1 MTERSFEELARDLER
16 LEDIARGW
24 EAGPRGTAQAI
35 RETVEAISAEAM
47 RRLVRH
53 VRQEPG
59 GLDALKKAVADDW
72 VRSVLTY
79 HGILRKPEPTLEEKV
94 EAALVRVRPTLAG
107 HSGDVELVSVVSAS
121 EVHIRLV
128 GTCDGCAFSEATV
141 RLGIET
147 EIRKELPELTT
158 LKVVA
163 GKARSDL
170 VPLGRKHSASPFDRP
185 WLDAGPEDV
194 REGAV
199 RAVELPGASVLLAKV
214 RGEIKAYPNACTH
227 LGMPLDMGEVRDGV
241 LTCPYHGFQYA
252 LVSGECLT
260 APDVQLPV
268 FPVKLDK
275 GRIFVQVTA

>member
-1 MTERSFEELARDLER
+1 MTERGFEELARDLER
-16 LEDIARGW
+16 LEDIARRW
-24 EAGPRGTAQAI
+24 EDGPRGTAQAI

-53 VRQEPG
+53 VRAEPG
-59 GLDALKKAVADDW
+59 GLDALKKAVEDDW

-79 HGILRKPEPTLEEKV
+79 HGILKRPEPSLEEKV

-107 HSGDVELVSVVSAS
+107 HSGDVELVAVVSPS

-147 EIRKELPELTT
+147 EIKKELPELTT

-163 GKARSDL
+163 GKSKSDL
-170 VPLGRKHSASPFDRP
+170 VPLGKKPSASPFDRP

-194 REGAV
+194 REGSV
-199 RAVELPGASVLLAKV
+199 RAVELPGASVLIAKV
-214 RGEIKAYPNACTH
+214 KGEIEAYPNACTH

-252 LVSGECLT
+252 LASGECLT

-268 FPVKLDK
+268 FPVKVDK